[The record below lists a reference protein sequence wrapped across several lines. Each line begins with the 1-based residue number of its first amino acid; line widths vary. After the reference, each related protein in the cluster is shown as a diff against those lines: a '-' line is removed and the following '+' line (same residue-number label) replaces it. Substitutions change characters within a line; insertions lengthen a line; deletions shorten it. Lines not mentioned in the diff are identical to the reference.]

1 MNRTSKITRLPDSL
15 REELNQRLR
24 NGEPANNLLLWLN
37 KLPEVLALVEEHYGG
52 NLISPQNLSDWNLG
66 GYREWLT
73 RQEMRESSKDFA
85 TEAPHLTAAAG
96 GSLLNPL
103 TTAIH
108 ARYGA
113 LLAKMPLDTEV
124 PKAIQSQLD
133 AVLHLHQTLLHERR
147 LDLIAQKN
155 AILAAEQERKREKTN
170 DELIE
175 EFKTWAAR
183 PEVRAALFDEYEDD
197 QERQRNFQE
206 FMKKARPNPDDI
218 TPAGE
223 EPKKKPAYEE
233 VEEDDDEEDDG
244 EEAADD
250 ETDAEDAPADADNGK
265 VGQAKGTFPKWHERP
280 DARTDDPPDDILDEA
295 AIRALHARTADD
307 IRREIAQAKA
317 RAYGHDL
324 AAIKPG

>member
-1 MNRTSKITRLPDSL
+1 MNRTSKINRLPETL

-24 NGEPANNLLLWLN
+24 NGEPAHLLLPWLN
-37 KLPEVLALVEEHYGG
+37 ALPEVLALVEEHYGG

-85 TEAPHLTAAAG
+85 TDAPHLTAAAG

-108 ARYGA
+108 ARYAA
-113 LLAKMPLDTEV
+113 LLVKMPLDGEAPQHIRT
-124 PKAIQSQLD
+124 QLD
-133 AVLHLHQTLLHERR
+133 DLLRLHQTLIQDRR
-147 LDLIAQKN
+147 NDLLAQKN
-155 AILAAEQERKREKTN
+155 AILAAEQERKRQKTN

-197 QERQRNFQE
+197 QERQRNFQL
-206 FMKKARPNPDDI
+206 FLKKIRSHPDDI
-218 TPAGE
+218 TPAGQ

-233 VEEDDDEEDDG
+233 VEEDDDEEEEGDDG
-244 EEAADD
+244 AAAADGG
-250 ETDAEDAPADADNGK
+250 EFG
-265 VGQAKGTFPKWHERP
+265 VSKGTVPKVNSPVVRWDERP
-280 DARTDDPPDDILDEA
+280 DGSLDEA

-307 IRREIAQAKA
+307 IRREVARSKA
-317 RAYGHDL
+317 TAGGNGL
-324 AAIKPG
+324 EEIKPE

>member
-1 MNRTSKITRLPDSL
+1 MNRTSKITRLPETL

-24 NGEPANNLLLWLN
+24 NGEPAHIILPWLN
-37 KLPEVLALVEEHYGG
+37 ALPEVIALVEEYYGG

-85 TEAPHLTAAAG
+85 AEAPHLTAAAG

-113 LLAKMPLDTEV
+113 LLSKMPLDAEV

-133 AVLHLHQTLLHERR
+133 AVLRVHQALIQDRR
-147 LDLIAQKN
+147 SDLIAEKN
-155 AILAAEQERKREKTN
+155 TILAAEQERKRQKTN

-197 QERQRNFQE
+197 KERQQNFQH
-206 FMKKARPNPDDI
+206 FMKTIRPNPDDI
-218 TPAGE
+218 TPAGQ
-223 EPKKKPAYEE
+223 EPKKKPEYEE
-233 VEEDDDEEDDG
+233 VDEDDDEEK
-244 EEAADD
+244 EEAGEA
-250 ETDAEDAPADADNGK
+250 AANGELG
-265 VGQAKGTFPKWHERP
+265 VAKGTFPKVNIPVVRWDERP
-280 DARTDDPPDDILDEA
+280 DDSLDEA

-307 IRREIAQAKA
+307 IRREVARSKA
-317 RAYGHDL
+317 PAGGNAL
-324 AAIKPG
+324 AEIKPE

>member
-1 MNRTSKITRLPDSL
+1 MNRTSKITRLPEPL

-24 NGEPANNLLLWLN
+24 NGEPAHIILPWLN
-37 KLPEVLALVEEHYGG
+37 ARPEVIALVEEHYGG
-52 NLISPQNLSDWNLG
+52 NLISPQNLSDWNQG

-85 TEAPHLTAAAG
+85 TEATHLCTAAG
-96 GSLLNPL
+96 GSLLQPL

-133 AVLHLHQTLLHERR
+133 AVLRVHQALIQDRR
-147 LDLIAQKN
+147 SDLIAEKN
-155 AILAAEQERKREKTN
+155 AILAAEQERKRQKTN

-197 QERQRNFQE
+197 KERQQNFQH
-206 FMKKARPNPDDI
+206 FMKTIRPNPDDI
-218 TPAGE
+218 TPAGQ

-233 VEEDDDEEDDG
+233 VEADDDNEEEEAG
-244 EEAADD
+244 EESEAADGG
-250 ETDAEDAPADADNGK
+250 EFG
-265 VGQAKGTFPKWHERP
+265 VAKGTFPKVNIPVVRWDERP
-280 DARTDDPPDDILDEA
+280 DGSFDEA
-295 AIRALHARTADD
+295 AHLALYAHTEEDL
-307 IRREIAQAKA
+307 RRERERSKDPAGG
-317 RAYGHDL
+317 YGL
-324 AAIKPG
+324 EEIKPE

>member
-1 MNRTSKITRLPDSL
+1 MNRTSKITRLPESL

-24 NGEPANNLLLWLN
+24 NGEPAHIILPWLN
-37 KLPEVLALVEEHYGG
+37 KLPEVIALVEEHYGG

-85 TEAPHLTAAAG
+85 AEAAHLGTAG
-96 GSLLNPL
+96 SGSLLQPL

-113 LLAKMPLDTEV
+113 LLSKMPLDAEV

-133 AVLHLHQTLLHERR
+133 AVLRVHQALIQDRR
-147 LDLIAQKN
+147 SDLIAEKN
-155 AILAAEQERKREKTN
+155 AILAAEQERKRQKTT

-197 QERQRNFQE
+197 KERQHNFQL
-206 FMKKARPNPDDI
+206 FMKKIHSNPDDI
-218 TPAGE
+218 TPAGQ

-233 VEEDDDEEDDG
+233 VEEDDDGEEDKEAG
-244 EEAADD
+244 EAEAAG
-250 ETDAEDAPADADNGK
+250 ELG
-265 VGQAKGTFPKWHERP
+265 VAKGTFPKVNIPVVRWDERP
-280 DARTDDPPDDILDEA
+280 DDSLDEA
-295 AIRALHARTADD
+295 AIRALHARTAED
-307 IRREIAQAKA
+307 IRREVARSKA
-317 RAYGHDL
+317 PAGGNAL
-324 AAIKPG
+324 AEIKPE

>member
-1 MNRTSKITRLPDSL
+1 MNRTSKITRLSESL

-37 KLPEVLALVEEHYGG
+37 KLPEVIALVEEHYGG

-103 TTAIH
+103 TTAVL

-113 LLAKMPLDTEV
+113 LLAKMPLDAEI
-124 PKAIQSQLD
+124 PKHLQSHLDNVLRIHQALIQ
-133 AVLHLHQTLLHERR
+133 ERR
-147 LDLIAQKN
+147 NDLVAQKT
-155 AILAAEQERKREKTN
+155 AILAAEQERKNQKA
-170 DELIE
+170 DAPE
-175 EFKTWAAR
+175 EAD
-183 PEVRAALFDEYEDD
+183 DEYE
-197 QERQRNFQE
+197 
-206 FMKKARPNPDDI
+206 
-218 TPAGE
+218 E
-223 EPKKKPAYEE
+223 EEEEE
-233 VEEDDDEEDDG
+233 VEDEADDEV
-244 EEAADD
+244 AADD
-250 ETDAEDAPADADNGK
+250 AEAVEEAPAPAPAEVGK
-265 VGQAKGTFPKWHERP
+265 FGKFKVTVPKVKPSVAWWDEHPE
-280 DARTDDPPDDILDEA
+280 DILDEA

-317 RAYGHDL
+317 AAGSGRE
-324 AAIKPG
+324 AIKPEH

>member
-1 MNRTSKITRLPDSL
+1 
-15 REELNQRLR
+15 
-24 NGEPANNLLLWLN
+24 
-37 KLPEVLALVEEHYGG
+37 
-52 NLISPQNLSDWNLG
+52 
-66 GYREWLT
+66 
-73 RQEMRESSKDFA
+73 MRESSKDFA
-85 TEAPHLTAAAG
+85 AEAPHLTAAAG

-113 LLAKMPLDTEV
+113 LLSKMPLDGET
-124 PKAIQSQLD
+124 PKHIRTQLD
-133 AVLHLHQTLLHERR
+133 DVLRVHQALIQDRR
-147 LDLIAQKN
+147 SDLIAEKN
-155 AILAAEQERKREKTN
+155 TILAAEQERKRQKTN

-197 QERQRNFQE
+197 KERQQNFQH
-206 FMKKARPNPDDI
+206 FMKTIRPNPDDI

-233 VEEDDDEEDDG
+233 VEEDDDGEEEEEDDD
-244 EEAADD
+244 EAA
-250 ETDAEDAPADADNGK
+250 AEDAPADADNSK

-280 DARTDDPPDDILDEA
+280 DARSDEPPDDILDEA

-307 IRREIAQAKA
+307 IRREVARSKA
-317 RAYGHDL
+317 PAGGYGL
-324 AAIKPG
+324 EEIKPE

>member
-1 MNRTSKITRLPDSL
+1 MNRTSKITRLPETL

-24 NGEPANNLLLWLN
+24 NGEPAHLILPWLN
-37 KLPEVLALVEEHYGG
+37 ARPEVIALVEEHYGG

-73 RQEMRESSKDFA
+73 RQEMRESSQDFA

-124 PKAIQSQLD
+124 PKHIQSQLD
-133 AVLHLHQTLLHERR
+133 AVLRVHQALIQDRR
-147 LDLIAQKN
+147 SDLIAEKN
-155 AILAAEQERKREKTN
+155 AILAAEQERKRQKTN

-197 QERQRNFQE
+197 KERQRNFQL
-206 FMKKARPNPDDI
+206 FMKKIRPNPDDI
-218 TPAGE
+218 TPAGQ
-223 EPKKKPAYEE
+223 EPKKPKYEE
-233 VEEDDDEEDDG
+233 VEEDDDADEEEAGESEADDG
-244 EEAADD
+244 GD
-250 ETDAEDAPADADNGK
+250 G
-265 VGQAKGTFPKWHERP
+265 AKGTFPKGNTPVVRWNER
-280 DARTDDPPDDILDEA
+280 PDDILDEA

-317 RAYGHDL
+317 RAAGL
-324 AAIKPG
+324 AEIKPEHP